1 MNRTIVHSFAKQL
14 GERCVHNDELVKF
27 MDTSDEWITQ
37 RSGIKTRYW
46 ANPETQ
52 TSDLSV
58 AAAKQ
63 TLAAAGNPKI
73 DAIVAATLSPDYY
86 FPGIGVLVQNKLGL
100 STVPAYDIREQC
112 SGFLYGLEM
121 SQALIAAG
129 KYSRILFVCA
139 EIHSRGLDLSTRGRD
154 LAVLFGDGA
163 GSCIVESAAE
173 KPSSVKPSGVKPSG
187 VKPISVKPSS
197 EKLGNAISFEV
208 LDTELH
214 SDGSGHSDLWCELPG
229 SVAYASQLTPEMLDA
244 GRAFAKMNGRKV
256 FENAVKRMTE
266 VSLSVLG
273 KVGLSPKDLT
283 LIVPHQANQRINT
296 MVAKELGLSES
307 QVFNTIQKYGNTT
320 SATIPIGM
328 CDAVAAGAIKSGD
341 YILQSAFGSGF
352 TWGAAV
358 LRAI

>member
-1 MNRTIVHSFAKQL
+1 MKRTFVHSFSKQL
-14 GERCVHNDELVKF
+14 GERCIHNDELVKF

-58 AAAKQ
+58 SSAKQ
-63 TLAAAGNPKI
+63 TLDAAGNPKI
-73 DAIVAATLSPDYY
+73 DAIIAATLSPDHY

-100 STVPAYDIREQC
+100 PGVPAYDIREQC

-121 SQALIAAG
+121 SQALIASG

-139 EIHSRGLDLSTRGRD
+139 EIHSRGLDLTTRGRD

-163 GSCIVESAAE
+163 GSCIVESE
-173 KPSSVKPSGVKPSG
+173 SDNTSNS
-187 VKPISVKPSS
+187 IR
-197 EKLGNAISFEV
+197 FEV

-214 SDGSGHSDLWCELPG
+214 SDGSGASELWCELPG
-229 SVAYASQLTPEMLDA
+229 SVAFPSELTAEMLDA
-244 GRAFAKMNGRKV
+244 GRAFPKMNGRKV
-256 FENAVKRMTE
+256 FENAIKRMTE

-273 KVGLSPKDLT
+273 RVGLTPKDVA
-283 LIVPHQANQRINT
+283 LIVPHQANLRINM
-296 MVAKELGLSES
+296 MVAKELGLDES

-328 CDAVAAGAIKSGD
+328 CDAVAAGAVKPGD
-341 YILQSAFGSGF
+341 YVLQSAFGSGF
-352 TWGAAV
+352 TWGASILKA
-358 LRAI
+358 A